1 MLMIIYTIH
10 TVISQSDNS
19 DTIDQQLNIDQ
30 IYNKHTTQTAPH
42 LVSLPGHRAADHGSE
57 KKTFLY
63 LQLNWSV
70 FSYENFAFFGDLT
83 VQKPIEALKM
93 FSMQTLSKTA
103 PKKFKLKL
111 LKYEKIRS
119 SPGVLQRPTSK
130 DSLSVVHCDVGSTHR
145 NSPDVSCLS

>member
-1 MLMIIYTIH
+1 MKIET
-10 TVISQSDNS
+10 SF
-19 DTIDQQLNIDQ
+19 
-30 IYNKHTTQTAPH
+30 YN
-42 LVSLPGHRAADHGSE
+42 GSE
-57 KKTFLY
+57 KKIFLY

-70 FSYENFAFFGDLT
+70 FPFENFAFFGDLT